1 MLEGRQ
7 TIDSYEENQEKN
19 NNDVDMSELK
29 IGTDAEGTNET
40 KISSEPLNEVI
51 SSRNSK
57 VHSPTQ
63 KMDKQSRPSSPVP
76 LRLQDERQKDDFYS
90 DDSRDENTS
99 SRDTVLHIGKF

>member
-1 MLEGRQ
+1 M
-7 TIDSYEENQEKN
+7 
-19 NNDVDMSELK
+19 
-29 IGTDAEGTNET
+29 
-40 KISSEPLNEVI
+40 I

-57 VHSPTQ
+57 VNSPTQ